1 MAITP
6 TYEALQT
13 ITLGTGTFSITFSNI
28 PATYRDLSLV
38 INGGRDTGTA
48 GVQLRFNGD
57 SGSNYRWLT
66 GSGDG
71 TNDYYVNSDSYQTF
85 MPTGWYGN
93 FNPTFTHLS
102 VVEILEYASTDK
114 FKTIFS
120 RSNRAGQG
128 VDFIGGNWASLTA
141 INSIQVIL
149 GGSIAGTTVSLYGIE
164 A

>member
-1 MAITP
+1 MPITQ
-6 TYEALQT
+6 TYEALST
-13 ITLGTGTFSITFSNI
+13 ITLGTGTFSVNFSSI
-28 PATYRDLSLV
+28 PSIYRDLRLV

-57 SGSNYRWLT
+57 SGSNYRWQT

-71 TNDYYVNSDSYQTF
+71 ANDYYINSDSYQTF

-93 FNPTFTHLS
+93 ITTTFTHLS
-102 VVEILEYASTDK
+102 VVEILEYSSTDK

-120 RSNRAGQG
+120 RGNRAGQG
-128 VDFIGGNWASLTA
+128 VDFIGGNWASLNA
-141 INSIQVIL
+141 INSIEVIL
-149 GGSIAGTTVSLYGIE
+149 GGSLPGTMLSLYGIE